1 MMNWVPWLRNAAGRR
16 IFVRCVLYTGCLP
29 ILALVMLLG
38 ALKSYGGE
46 RPGPGDSRSPDDLY
60 SLRASDSLTVFLP
73 LVMRGTTWRPFSDNS
88 PWNTPIPASPEID
101 PNSGAMIAQLQQST
115 SPVFWIN
122 IYTYTVP
129 IWMANSSTPEY
140 KVTCTEGYC
149 GPDFDHVPIPDE
161 AVPDPGSDAH
171 MLILDLERHKSWDM
185 WLARKSQDGSWTAGF
200 GTTFDLNG
208 DGVKPYG
215 QGSARGSGFP
225 LAAGLIYA
233 SEVKAGRIRHALV
246 MAYDWP
252 RDCLVYPASTNCGLS
267 SDPNAIPIGARLQL
281 DPSLDLDSLGLSP
294 GAKVVARAM
303 QEYGVYVGDNGYGLS
318 LYAESFYGK
327 PENPWKGL
335 LEEND
340 LVTLPINK
348 LRVLK
353 LGELRC
359 DPH

>member
-1 MMNWVPWLRNAAGRR
+1 MFFKKWFCVVGKSTRGKALSQWVVCIAFA
-16 IFVRCVLYTGCLP
+16 
-29 ILALVMLLG
+29 ALVLLLLAFESASG
-38 ALKSYGGE
+38 ESPGQSGLGGSNE
-46 RPGPGDSRSPDDLY
+46 Y
-60 SLRASDSLTVFLP
+60 DSLTPSSSYTMFLP
-73 LVMRGTTWRPFSDNS
+73 LVMYGETWRPFSDDS
-88 PWNTPIPASPEID
+88 PWNVPIPPNPEID
-101 PNSGAMIAQLQQST
+101 PNSNAMIAHLQQST

-140 KVTCTEGYC
+140 KVTCTHGYC
-149 GPDFDHVPIPDE
+149 GPDFDHVPIPDG

-171 MLILDLERHKSWDM
+171 MLILDLGRHKSWDM
-185 WLARKSQDGSWTAGF
+185 WLAHQSPDGSWTAGF

-233 SEVKAGRIRHALV
+233 DEVRAGHIRHALV

-252 RDCLVYPASTNCGLS
+252 RNCLVYPASTNCGLS

-303 QEYGVYVGDNGYGLS
+303 QEYGLYVGDNGYGLS
-318 LYAESFYGK
+318 LYAESFHGK
-327 PENPWKGL
+327 PEDPWKEL
-335 LEEND
+335 LQEND

>member
-1 MMNWVPWLRNAAGRR
+1 
-16 IFVRCVLYTGCLP
+16 
-29 ILALVMLLG
+29 MLSFAFKGLG
-38 ALKSYGGE
+38 AKLPDPSGLGGLK
-46 RPGPGDSRSPDDLY
+46 GDDSPTPSGNY
-60 SLRASDSLTVFLP
+60 PMFLP
-73 LVMRGTTWRPFSDNS
+73 LVMRSETWRPFSDNS
-88 PWNTPIPASPEID
+88 PWNLPIPANPAID
-101 PNSGAMIAQLQQST
+101 PNSGAMIAHLQQSS

-129 IWMANSSTPEY
+129 VWMADSSTPEY
-140 KVTCTEGYC
+140 KVTCTQGYC
-149 GPDFDHVPIPDE
+149 GPDFDHVPIPDG

-171 MLILDLERHKSWDM
+171 MLILDLGRHTSWDM
-185 WLARKSQDGSWTAGF
+185 WLAHQAQDGSWTAGF

-233 SEVKAGRIRHALV
+233 DEVRAGHIRHALV

-252 RDCLVYPASTNCGLS
+252 RNCLVYPASTNCGLS
-267 SDPNAIPIGARLQL
+267 SASDAIPIGARLQL
-281 DPSLDLDSLGLSP
+281 DPSLNLDTLGLSP
-294 GAKVVARAM
+294 GGKVVARAM
-303 QEYGVYVGDNGYGLS
+303 QEYGVYVGDNSYGLS

-327 PENPWKGL
+327 PEDPWKEL
-335 LEEND
+335 LKEND
-340 LVTLPINK
+340 LVKLPINK